1 MKMGV
6 NGGENDELAS
16 STSKMD
22 LEMLQKI
29 FMKGE
34 PNLIIDSYEEE
45 KGSGRGDNYTAALF
59 RLSLEGYTRSQDGTK
74 KARWKRAVICK
85 KLPDCKVNREAFKSE
100 ALFRNEVVFYNQI
113 LPQFAAF
120 QQSKSTDRSRI
131 FLAVPQCY
139 LAQDDLV
146 MLEDLRVRGFST
158 PERQAGIGQ
167 EQMRATLGE
176 LSKFHAVSL
185 AYRLQHP
192 NEFAKLTA
200 KISEGFFAPKN
211 AEWYKKYYAILTR
224 NAIRMVTESIAE
236 KRYLEKFEGFLANIF
251 ENMVELVGRESKL
264 AVVCHGDCWTNN
276 ILFKYDEDGQIT
288 ETCLVDFQL
297 IRYGSLALDLAYLI
311 YNFTDSTLRRDNLQS
326 WLRTYHQQLV
336 KSLELLG
343 SLQAICTDEEDL
355 WRQLQDEF
363 KIYARFGLG
372 TSLDMLPI
380 STCSSE
386 EAPDLYA
393 SASEAKSTPPEM
405 DIPPNE
411 ACQRKMTDI
420 LLDLV
425 DGGML

>member
-1 MKMGV
+1 MI
-6 NGGENDELAS
+6 N
-16 STSKMD
+16 
-22 LEMLQKI
+22 
-29 FMKGE
+29 F
-34 PNLIIDSYEEE
+34 
-45 KGSGRGDNYTAALF
+45 
-59 RLSLEGYTRSQDGTK
+59 
-74 KARWKRAVICK
+74 
-85 KLPDCKVNREAFKSE
+85 
-100 ALFRNEVVFYNQI
+100 
-113 LPQFAAF
+113 QF
-120 QQSKSTDRSRI
+120 Q
-131 FLAVPQCY
+131 
-139 LAQDDLV
+139 
-146 MLEDLRVRGFST
+146 
-158 PERQAGIGQ
+158 
-167 EQMRATLGE
+167 
-176 LSKFHAVSL
+176 
-185 AYRLQHP
+185 
-192 NEFAKLTA
+192 
-200 KISEGFFAPKN
+200 
-211 AEWYKKYYAILTR
+211 
-224 NAIRMVTESIAE
+224 
-236 KRYLEKFEGFLANIF
+236 
-251 ENMVELVGRESKL
+251 
-264 AVVCHGDCWTNN
+264 
-276 ILFKYDEDGQIT
+276 
-288 ETCLVDFQL
+288 TCLVDFQL

-411 ACQRKMTDI
+411 TCQRKMTDI